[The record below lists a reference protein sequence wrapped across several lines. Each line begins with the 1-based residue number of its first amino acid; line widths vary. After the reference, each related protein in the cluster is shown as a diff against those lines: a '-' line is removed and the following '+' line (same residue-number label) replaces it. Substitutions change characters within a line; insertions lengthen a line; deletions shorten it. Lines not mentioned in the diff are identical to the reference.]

1 MEWAQSFTGYRYAEP
16 MDMVANGTGIAIMWL
31 LVTFIRGHRAR

>member
-1 MEWAQSFTGYRYAEP
+1 
-16 MDMVANGTGIAIMWL
+16 MVANGTGIAIMWL